1 VGAVTS
7 PLLTKAAMNTYIGLN
22 CASPFPVLFGD
33 TAMREALA
41 DREEIRFMKQE
52 NGTTVCSYI
61 VASAE
66 TFRDGFS
73 REARGVV
80 FDAAGKTIARPLH
93 KFFNVNE
100 RVETQAIDIDWSKI
114 ARVML
119 KRDGSM
125 IHTVALPEDGRNFTV
140 KSKKSYSSD
149 VAVQAKKW
157 LLQRENYVKFCS
169 SMIACGMT
177 AIFEWTSPIARIVV
191 GYKEDSLDL
200 LHVRENITGNYL
212 SQWELESLSASFN
225 IPMVEK
231 VETFSADQFA
241 SLIADTEDIEGW
253 VIQFENGDMVK
264 LKTKW
269 YMDRHH
275 AMTFLRV
282 RDIAKMVIDESLDD
296 LKAKLAGDGIDIGQI
311 VDIENQV
318 LSEIR
323 LIESELESLFATTV
337 GKDRKTVAMEN
348 NGHKLFGMLMQKYS
362 GKEPDVPAYFA
373 KTKLDE
379 MFDLT
384 QLNLTDS
391 VAEVE

>member
-1 VGAVTS
+1 MY
-7 PLLTKAAMNTYIGLN
+7 LGLIQD
-22 CASPFPVLFGD
+22 SPFPILMSD
-33 TAMREALA
+33 SAMRLA
-41 DREEIRFMKQE
+41 VEDREEIRFMKQS

-61 VASAE
+61 VASAD
-66 TFRDGFS
+66 TFRDSYS

-80 FDAAGKTIARPLH
+80 FDENGKVIARPLH

-100 RVETQAIDIDWSKI
+100 RPETQVAAIDWSKVR
-114 ARVML
+114 RVML

-125 IHTVALPEDGRNFTV
+125 IHTVAFPEDGRNFTV
-140 KSKKSYSSD
+140 KSKKSFESD
-149 VAVQAKKW
+149 VAKQSKKW
-157 LLQRENYVKFCS
+157 LLQRENYIKFCS
-169 SMIACGMT
+169 DMTDAGRT

-191 GYKEDSLDL
+191 GYKEDELQL
-200 LHVRENITGNYL
+200 LHVRDNTTGFYL
-212 SQWELESLSASFN
+212 TQGELDDLSAKYS
-225 IPMVEK
+225 IPLVDS
-231 VETFSADQFA
+231 VPFFA
-241 SLIADTEDIEGW
+241 EDVTQQVVQDLVAATENIEGW

-282 RDIAKMVIDESLDD
+282 RDIARMVVDETLDD
-296 LKAKLAGDGIDIGQI
+296 LKAKLVGDGIDIAPI
-311 VDIENQV
+311 NDIESKV
-318 LSEIR
+318 VGEIDYI
-323 LIESELESLFATTV
+323 IERVEMTYNANKHLERKDFAILL
-337 GKDRKTVAMEN
+337 K
-348 NGHKLFGMLMQKYS
+348 GHPLFGLLMQKFS
-362 GKEPDVPAYFA
+362 GKEPNYKGFFA